1 MTLSQRAGQNKKNL
15 IQFKIKTKT
24 LTKLA
29 IKKTIKIINTKGSQS
44 KKTIIKSN
52 IKKNK
57 DLKAKKAKKA
67 KKAEKIRIKN

>member
-52 IKKNK
+52 IKKK
-57 DLKAKKAKKA
+57 
-67 KKAEKIRIKN
+67 